1 VGVVRALDLAVVMI
15 QDQLPLGRYDNLFQT
30 QPELLALFKLP
41 NNPIGNSLAGTLPPW
56 LAVVDT
62 TARLVVVVPS
72 WELPHFAGVD
82 FDTLDF
88 AVCFAHTYI
97 RCSKCSAC
105 QCEGY
110 SIVAPLEG
118 VVVVVALH
126 AVVLNLVSP
135 L

>member
-1 VGVVRALDLAVVMI
+1 M
-15 QDQLPLGRYDNLFQT
+15 
-30 QPELLALFKLP
+30 
-41 NNPIGNSLAGTLPPW
+41 
-56 LAVVDT
+56 DT
-62 TARLVVVVPS
+62 TARLVVVVSS
-72 WELPHFAGVD
+72 WELPRFAGVD

-110 SIVAPLEG
+110 SIVEPLEG
-118 VVVVVALH
+118 VVVVVAPH